1 VRLRNTGGRRGR
13 EVVQVYAS
21 RPDSALERPVRW
33 LAGFAAAEADPG
45 EEVAVT
51 VTVPIRRQVLEIQQI
66 PLHAGADPGE
76 GVTGV
81 PGDLGPDVIE
91 VVLSEERPVVEVVDV
106 SVVPVER
113 VRVIRETRSVQ
124 VPVSAQVGREVVD
137 VVTDVGKGAVAGPG
151 TTVVPGS
158 TPGS

>member
-1 VRLRNTGGRRGR
+1 MSI
-13 EVVQVYAS
+13 EVVRS
-21 RPDSALERPVRW
+21 EEALRLGVQRRAYERVVVRTKVVT
-33 LAGFAAAEADPG
+33 

-66 PLHAGADPGE
+66 PLHADEAGGA
-76 GVTGV
+76 TGV
-81 PGDLGPDVIE
+81 PGELGPDVIE
-91 VVLSEERPVVEVVDV
+91 VVLHEERPVVEVVDV

-113 VRVIRETRSVQ
+113 VRVIREARSVQ

-151 TTVVPGS
+151 TTVPPGG
-158 TPGS
+158 TPGG

>member
-1 VRLRNTGGRRGR
+1 MSI
-13 EVVQVYAS
+13 EVVRS
-21 RPDSALERPVRW
+21 EEALHLGVQRRAYERVVVRTKVVT
-33 LAGFAAAEADPG
+33 
-45 EEVAVT
+45 EEVTVT
-51 VTVPIRRQVLEIQQI
+51 VTVPIRRQVLEIQQV
-66 PLHAGADPGE
+66 PLHDAEQG
-76 GVTGV
+76 TGV
-81 PGDLGPDVIE
+81 PEDLGPDVIE
-91 VVLSEERPVVEVVDV
+91 VVLSEERPVVEVVDRQ
-106 SVVPVER
+106 VVPVER

>member
-1 VRLRNTGGRRGR
+1 MPI
-13 EVVQVYAS
+13 EVVRS
-21 RPDSALERPVRW
+21 EEALRLGVQRHAYERVVVRTKVVT
-33 LAGFAAAEADPG
+33 

-113 VRVIRETRSVQ
+113 VRVIRESRQVQ
-124 VPVSAQVGREVVD
+124 LPVSAQVGREVVD
-137 VVTDVGKGAVAGPG
+137 VVTDIGKGAVAGPG
-151 TTVVPGS
+151 TVTGRAAPTG
-158 TPGS
+158 

>member
-1 VRLRNTGGRRGR
+1 MSI
-13 EVVQVYAS
+13 EVVRSEEELHLGVQRRAY
-21 RPDSALERPVRW
+21 ERVVVRTKVVT
-33 LAGFAAAEADPG
+33 

-66 PLHAGADPGE
+66 PLGAGAAGADAVAGA
-76 GVTGV
+76 
-81 PGDLGPDVIE
+81 PGDVGPDVIE
-91 VVLSEERPVVEVVDV
+91 VVLHEERPVVEVVDV

-113 VRVIRETRSVQ
+113 VRVIREARSVQ
-124 VPVSAQVGREVVD
+124 VPVSAEVGREVVD
-137 VVTDVGKGAVAGPG
+137 IVTDVGTGAVAGPG

>member
-1 VRLRNTGGRRGR
+1 MSI
-13 EVVQVYAS
+13 EVVRSEEELRLGVQR
-21 RPDSALERPVRW
+21 RPYERVVVRTKVVT
-33 LAGFAAAEADPG
+33 